1 MAENRT
7 LSLVLQLVS
16 NSNKFVLRLDTNGL
30 IDGEQVWKDSFHAD
44 YETKDFR
51 RFSGNCDEQM
61 TKITE
66 RVHSFFEDLK
76 DDMKES
82 EKKEVRDGEW

>member
-1 MAENRT
+1 MAESRS
-7 LSLVLQLVS
+7 LSLTLQLFS
-16 NSNKFVLRLDTNGL
+16 NTDKFVLRLETNGL
-30 IDGEQVWKDSFHAD
+30 IDGEQVWKDTFHAN

-61 TKITE
+61 MKMME
-66 RVHSFFEDLK
+66 RVRGFFEDLK

-82 EKKEVRDGEW
+82 EKKEVNNGEW